1 MILFRTRYDDRRDRT
16 DVSFTDYFYN
26 LDHVTKLDLLQDS
39 IHDLTKQYN
48 LILSSYEKVTK
59 INKQNG

>member
-1 MILFRTRYDDRRDRT
+1 MILFRTRYDYRRDQT